1 MRTSR
6 RLTAVTTT
14 AAATTA
20 ALLAVAAAFA
30 APASAAAAPSDGPTV
45 TVDGA
50 TTTIT
55 VDTARLQGLCDRV
68 PEAVERLDALR
79 TRIHA
84 DAGTAGSAAWLHAQ
98 ADTARGA
105 GRGAAANRMDNRAE
119 LRAGRVA
126 NLEQAADRLRLLD
139 SSVCSQ
145 LGAS

>member
-14 AAATTA
+14 AATATV
-20 ALLAVAAAFA
+20 LAVLTAFA
-30 APASAAAAPSDGPTV
+30 APASAATTPGDGPTV

-55 VDTARLQGLCDRV
+55 VDTARLQELCDRV
-68 PEAVERLDALR
+68 PEAVARLDALV
-79 TRIHA
+79 TRIQA
-84 DAGTAGSAAWLHAQ
+84 DAGSPGSAAWLHAQ

-105 GRGAAANRMDNRAE
+105 RRGAAANRMDNRAE
-119 LRAGRVA
+119 LRAGRVT
-126 NLEQAADRLRLLD
+126 NLESAADRLRLLD